1 MTTPNQPLA
10 ASGSEQILITA
21 IVPNLDS
28 TQYLL
33 RDGELPFRVHE
44 QRTSEYTFNLLGREL
59 AGLAIS
65 VDHLRGSNTAEGVVI
80 YGLAKAIN
88 QQKATLGEGVE
99 WCSPERA
106 AEIAAFVRNFF
117 KLVSPENESK

>member
-1 MTTPNQPLA
+1 MTTPNQPPA
-10 ASGSEQILITA
+10 ASGSEQIIITA

-28 TQYLL
+28 SQYLL
-33 RDGELPFRVHE
+33 RNGELPYKVHE
-44 QRTSEYTFNLLGREL
+44 QRTSEYTFTVLGREL
-59 AGLAIS
+59 TGLAIS
-65 VDHLRGSNTAEGVVI
+65 VDHLRGSNTEEGVVL

-106 AEIAAFVRNFF
+106 AEIAAFTRNFF
-117 KLVSPENESK
+117 KLAGPKKEAN